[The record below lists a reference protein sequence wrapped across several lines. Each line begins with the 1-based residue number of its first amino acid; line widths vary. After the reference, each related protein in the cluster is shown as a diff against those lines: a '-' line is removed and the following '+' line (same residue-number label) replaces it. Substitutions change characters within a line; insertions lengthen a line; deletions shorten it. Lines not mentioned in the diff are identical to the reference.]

1 MCNSDR
7 PYIGHCVHNAESS
20 NAADHRVAGRQ
31 ENGQSV
37 RESVG
42 TGVKMSKTRMKEM
55 VIPRFSNEAEE
66 AAWWDRHRSDVE
78 AQIRKQMKQKRPV
91 TLGSSLQETTPSQP
105 VTLRIPKK
113 DLEKARRLAARK
125 GLGYQTY
132 IKILLRDALDQQ
144 RG

>member
-1 MCNSDR
+1 
-7 PYIGHCVHNAESS
+7 
-20 NAADHRVAGRQ
+20 
-31 ENGQSV
+31 
-37 RESVG
+37 
-42 TGVKMSKTRMKEM
+42 MSKTKMKGM

-66 AAWWDRHRSDVE
+66 AAWWDRHRSEVE
-78 AQIRKQMKQKRPV
+78 AQIRKRMKQNRPLA
-91 TLGSSLQETTPSQP
+91 LGAALQEIAPSQP

-132 IKILLRDALDQQ
+132 IKILLRDALNQQ